1 MTPATSTML
10 RFPGE
15 VTIANL
21 IRFKKEYTR
30 AVILGEDVV
39 IDLADVNSLNS
50 AFIGV
55 LINLK
60 RYLGEQSMIVLNNAP
75 AGCELLIHL
84 CKLGHFVSV
93 V

>member
-1 MTPATSTML
+1 MSSSAVTLL

-21 IRFKKEYTR
+21 IRFKQEYSKIV
-30 AVILGEDVV
+30 AQGDNVI
-39 IDLADVNSLNS
+39 IDLADVQSLNS

-55 LINLK
+55 LMNLR
-60 RYLGEQSMIVLNNAP
+60 RYLGEQSMITLNNAP
-75 AGCELLIHL
+75 GGCEALITI
-84 CKLGHFVSV
+84 CKLSHFVCV